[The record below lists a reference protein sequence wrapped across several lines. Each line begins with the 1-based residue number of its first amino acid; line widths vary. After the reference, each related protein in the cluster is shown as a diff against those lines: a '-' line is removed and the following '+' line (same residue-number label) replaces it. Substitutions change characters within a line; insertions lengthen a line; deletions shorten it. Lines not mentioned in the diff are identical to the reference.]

1 MVAELDVYGRIKGDE
16 PMKKENIWQFL
27 KFAVVGVL
35 NTVVDFLVFQ
45 LLNLTLGWMYMA
57 QVIGYSAGV
66 LNSYFWNSRWT
77 FRKEHKRSAREA
89 ASFLV
94 VNLVSLGVSLGVL
107 WACKNL
113 LGITDAWVAGWV
125 PAWLGG
131 FVKGDTV
138 AKLIATPCAIVVNFI
153 GNKLFVFRA
162 QPNDEQTGHQKQ

>member
-45 LLNLTLGWMYMA
+45 LLNLTIGWIYVA

>member
-1 MVAELDVYGRIKGDE
+1 
-16 PMKKENIWQFL
+16 MKKESLGQFL
-27 KFAVVGVL
+27 KFALVGVL

-45 LLNLTLGWMYMA
+45 LLNLTLGWTYLA

-77 FRKEHKRSAREA
+77 FRKEHQRSAREA
-89 ASFLV
+89 AAFVV

-107 WACKNL
+107 WLCRNPF
-113 LGITDAWVAGWV
+113 GITDAWVAGWI

-131 FVKGDTV
+131 FVKGDTI
-138 AKLIATPCAIVVNFI
+138 AKLIATPCAILFNFI

-162 QPNDEQTGHQKQ
+162 KPEKGAPESN

>member
-1 MVAELDVYGRIKGDE
+1 
-16 PMKKENIWQFL
+16 MKKESLGQFL
-27 KFAVVGVL
+27 KFALVGVL

-45 LLNLTLGWMYMA
+45 LLNLTLGWTYLA

-77 FRKEHKRSAREA
+77 FRKEHQRSAREA
-89 ASFLV
+89 AAFVV

-107 WACKNL
+107 WLCRNPF
-113 LGITDAWVAGWV
+113 GITDAWVAGWI

-131 FVKGDTV
+131 FVNGDTI
-138 AKLIATPCAIVVNFI
+138 AKLIATPGAILVNFI

-162 QPNDEQTGHQKQ
+162 KPEKGAPESN

>member
-45 LLNLTLGWMYMA
+45 LLNLTLGWMYVA

>member
-1 MVAELDVYGRIKGDE
+1 
-16 PMKKENIWQFL
+16 
-27 KFAVVGVL
+27 
-35 NTVVDFLVFQ
+35 
-45 LLNLTLGWMYMA
+45 MYVA

>member
-1 MVAELDVYGRIKGDE
+1 
-16 PMKKENIWQFL
+16 MKKESLGQFL
-27 KFAVVGVL
+27 KFALVGVL

-45 LLNLTLGWMYMA
+45 LLNLTLGWTYLA

-77 FRKEHKRSAREA
+77 FRKEHQRSAREA
-89 ASFLV
+89 AAFVV

-107 WACKNL
+107 WLCRNPF
-113 LGITDAWVAGWV
+113 GITDAWVAGWI

-131 FVKGDTV
+131 VVKGDTV
-138 AKLIATPCAIVVNFI
+138 AKLIATPCAILVNFI

-162 QPNDEQTGHQKQ
+162 KPEKGAPESN

>member
-1 MVAELDVYGRIKGDE
+1 MASKLDIYGGIKQHEERKFG
-16 PMKKENIWQFL
+16 PVL
-27 KFAVVGVL
+27 KFALVGVL

-45 LLNLTLGWMYMA
+45 LLNLTLGWTYLA

-77 FRKEHKRSAREA
+77 FRKEHQRSAREA
-89 ASFLV
+89 AAFVV

-107 WACKNL
+107 WLCRNPF
-113 LGITDAWVAGWV
+113 GITDAWVAGWI

-131 FVKGDTV
+131 FVKGDTI
-138 AKLIATPCAIVVNFI
+138 AKLIATPCAILVNFI

-162 QPNDEQTGHQKQ
+162 KPEKGAPESN

>member
-45 LLNLTLGWMYMA
+45 LLNLTIGWMYVA

>member
-1 MVAELDVYGRIKGDE
+1 
-16 PMKKENIWQFL
+16 MKKENIWQFL

-45 LLNLTLGWMYMA
+45 LLNLTIGWMYVA

>member
-1 MVAELDVYGRIKGDE
+1 MVAELDIYGRIKGDE

-45 LLNLTLGWMYMA
+45 LLNLTIGWMYVA

>member
-1 MVAELDVYGRIKGDE
+1 
-16 PMKKENIWQFL
+16 MKKESIGQFL

-45 LLNLTLGWMYMA
+45 LLNLTLGWTYLA

-77 FRKEHKRSAREA
+77 FRKEHRRSAREA
-89 ASFLV
+89 SAFLA

-107 WACKNL
+107 WLCRSPF
-113 LGITDAWVAGWV
+113 GMTDAWAAGWV

-138 AKLIATPCAIVVNFI
+138 AKLIATPCAIFVNFI

-162 QPNDEQTGHQKQ
+162 QPGNGAAEKE

>member
-1 MVAELDVYGRIKGDE
+1 
-16 PMKKENIWQFL
+16 MKKESIGQFL

-45 LLNLTLGWMYMA
+45 LLNLTLGWTYFA
-57 QVIGYSAGV
+57 QVIGYSAGI

-77 FRKEHKRSAREA
+77 FRKEHRRSAREA
-89 ASFLV
+89 AAFLA

-107 WACKNL
+107 WLCRNPF
-113 LGITDAWVAGWV
+113 GITDAWAAGWV

-131 FVKGDTV
+131 FVKGDTI
-138 AKLIATPCAIVVNFI
+138 AKLIATPCAILVNFI

-162 QPNDEQTGHQKQ
+162 QPGNGAAEKK

>member
-1 MVAELDVYGRIKGDE
+1 MAAELDVYGRIKGDE

-45 LLNLTLGWMYMA
+45 LLNLTLGWMYVA

>member
-1 MVAELDVYGRIKGDE
+1 MAAELDVYGRIKGDE

-45 LLNLTLGWMYMA
+45 LLNLTLGWMYVA

-94 VNLVSLGVSLGVL
+94 VNLVSLCFSLGVL

-162 QPNDEQTGHQKQ
+162 QPNDEHTGHQKQ